1 MIQHLTRLPAF
12 QSHAGLSVNVEI
24 IIALLIATAIGLWT
38 AYRGR
43 KSEELVPE
51 ESLFTIKAKG
61 TEITKSRPNASS
73 EAVFEH
79 CQKFSEGLP
88 SVSTSW
94 ATTN

>member
-12 QSHAGLSVNVEI
+12 QSHAEPGVNVEI
-24 IIALLIATAIGLWT
+24 IIALLITTAIGLWT
-38 AYRGR
+38 ACRGR

-51 ESLFTIKAKG
+51 KSLFDITANG
-61 TEITKSRPNASS
+61 TQITKSRPNALS

-88 SVSTSW
+88 SVSASW